1 MTCHIV
7 VEGRFHTE
15 LLTRILEAGDVQ
27 EISMWNGG
35 ERSSAISLAGS
46 IHGVQREP
54 VGLVLDANAY
64 DERMVREQEQIVD
77 FLLRRSSAPC
87 RVFMG
92 VPTVEVVLF
101 HDLALLARLLGRPV
115 SEEEVRYAR
124 FQPREVLDELL
135 RSGPEP
141 RDRAW
146 LLARIDDEAGRR
158 LAKHPLVESIIGFVR
173 KPAAWAPE
181 WRAA

>member
-1 MTCHIV
+1 MTCYIV
-7 VEGRFHTE
+7 AEGDFHTR
-15 LLTRILEAGDVQ
+15 LLSRILEAGSVQ
-27 EISMWNGG
+27 GVSVTNGG
-35 ERSSAISLAGS
+35 ERSASIMLAS
-46 IHGVQREP
+46 TLHGVRQEP
-54 VGLVLDANAY
+54 VGLMLDANAY
-64 DERMVREQEQIVD
+64 DERMVREQEQTVD
-77 FLLRRSSAPC
+77 FLLRMSSAPC
-87 RVFMG
+87 RVFLG

-101 HDLALLARLLGRPV
+101 HDLALLARLLGRPI

-158 LAKHPLVESIIGFVR
+158 LARHPLVESIIGFVR

>member
-1 MTCHIV
+1 MTCYIV
-7 VEGRFHTE
+7 AEGDFHAG
-15 LLTRILEAGDVQ
+15 LLSRILEASSVQ
-27 EISMWNGG
+27 GVSVNNGG
-35 ERSSAISLAGS
+35 ERSASISLAATL
-46 IHGVQREP
+46 HGVRREP
-54 VGLVLDANAY
+54 VGLVLDANTY

-87 RVFMG
+87 RVFLG

-101 HDLALLARLLGRPV
+101 HDLEHLARLLGRPV

-146 LLARIDDEAGRR
+146 LLARIDDDAGRR

>member
-1 MTCHIV
+1 M
-7 VEGRFHTE
+7 
-15 LLTRILEAGDVQ
+15 
-27 EISMWNGG
+27 
-35 ERSSAISLAGS
+35 
-46 IHGVQREP
+46 
-54 VGLVLDANAY
+54 VLDANTY
-64 DERMVREQEQIVD
+64 DERMVREQEQMVG

-87 RVFMG
+87 RVFLG
-92 VPTVEVVLF
+92 VPTVDVVLF
-101 HDLALLARLLGRPV
+101 TDLALLARLLGRPV

-146 LLARIDDEAGRR
+146 LLERVDAEAGRR
-158 LAKHPLVESIIGFVR
+158 LATRPLMEAIIGFVR